1 MAAAGT
7 RRRRFPVTLP
17 LTNVATAVAEAYTAL
32 GELEATE
39 VAWQQR
45 AGGYVRCLLPE
56 GTPEENLRFTVA
68 LAEAVEP
75 AVSHRYVISR
85 PVGDGWRYGR
95 AWHPVPSDFG
105 RNRER
110 ADTYA
115 AAFARWLG
123 PGELRYTVTDAEALA
138 PAAGGDAAWET
149 QTRQLWR

>member
-1 MAAAGT
+1 M
-7 RRRRFPVTLP
+7 
-17 LTNVATAVAEAYTAL
+17 ATAVAEAYTAL
-32 GELEATE
+32 GELKATE

-68 LAEAVEP
+68 LAEAIEP

-85 PVGDGWRYGR
+85 PGR
-95 AWHPVPSDFG
+95 RRVEVRRSAWHPVPSDFG

-110 ADTYA
+110 ADAYA

-138 PAAGGDAAWET
+138 PAAGGDAAWES
-149 QTRQLWR
+149 QTRQLWL